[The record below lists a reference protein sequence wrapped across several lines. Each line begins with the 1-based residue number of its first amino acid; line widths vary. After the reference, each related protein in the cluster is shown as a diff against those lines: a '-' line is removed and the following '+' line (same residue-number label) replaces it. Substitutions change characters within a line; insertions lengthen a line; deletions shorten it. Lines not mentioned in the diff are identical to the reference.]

1 MYYKNIRIKLMFEDD
16 KFKFID
22 VNLSDTFAEIKKNV
36 EIKKNGE
43 IQENTSIFLFYRNM
57 LLLDESTIDDIL
69 IKEDETIQVMKY
81 NIKIP
86 ILTSKGIYLGALESN
101 HSNFNNF
108 NSLNSSNASNFSNTK
123 KIIELVLPNLI
134 LIIPSYILGN
144 AFITGMLSST
154 YLFKENKSFGEIGS
168 NFGENLINGMYKSL
182 SKDNYKM
189 VYNISNTLFYKIWK
203 YIFSFNY

>member
-1 MYYKNIRIKLMFEDD
+1 MRIKLHFEDD
-16 KFKFID
+16 KQLFID
-22 VNLSDTFAEIKKNV
+22 VNLSNTFAEIKQK
-36 EIKKNGE
+36 I
-43 IQENTSIFLFYRNM
+43 ENNSLIFLFYRDM
-57 LLLDESTIDDIL
+57 LLLDESTISDIL
-69 IKEDETIQVMKY
+69 IKENEFINVIKY

-86 ILTSKGIYLGALESN
+86 ILTSKGTNYLNLNS
-101 HSNFNNF
+101 S
-108 NSLNSSNASNFSNTK
+108 SLNSSFLNSSFLNSSSLNSSSLNSSSLNSSSLK
-123 KIIELVLPNLI
+123 LIELILPNLI

-154 YLFKENKSFGEIGS
+154 HIFKENKSFGEIGS

-203 YIFSFNY
+203 SIFSFNY